1 MNSLVEA
8 AHRDHGLTPVVL
20 VLGQLLLEAKS
31 SFLFVPCLDLFEE
44 VGAGP
49 VGDVDIAAIVDG
61 QFVIGEVKQ
70 SGKRFG
76 KADFRKM
83 EEIASRLLPDTLLF
97 ASMDR
102 EAPKLVSSEI
112 ERLSKTLGMRGVAVK
127 WYPLHGYKYEA
138 TPIL

>member
-1 MNSLVEA
+1 
-8 AHRDHGLTPVVL
+8 
-20 VLGQLLLEAKS
+20 
-31 SFLFVPCLDLFEE
+31 
-44 VGAGP
+44 
-49 VGDVDIAAIVDG
+49 
-61 QFVIGEVKQ
+61 
-70 SGKRFG
+70 
-76 KADFRKM
+76 M